1 VAVALPGVGTQP
13 VAKRLKTK
21 WTSLDCGSDSDPVR
35 SGCRTGAVRK
45 RMERKFASPTRPYWE
60 NHVKITL
67 KIVGDELF
75 SSLSKEVGL
84 LNLAFPK
91 MSQQNDH
98 IEWQVTHLSTNLKP
112 ENLLSY
118 PESASV
124 LLIDAQE
131 PSFIDKIERMKK
143 TEMSFI
149 KDPPFL
155 PIVLSPVVLVF
166 RSHALLAE
174 TPDFPEF
181 VSDWICMPYAM
192 PDLVRRVV
200 SSLKRKNILKTK
212 LRFGSLTLLP
222 ESRVISY
229 QGKTIHLTPSEF
241 ALAELFLNQMGTVI
255 PIKDLVLLFKSTGKS
270 TEGSNIRVTI
280 FQLRLKLE
288 MLTKSHF
295 TLASVYKQGYC
306 LKQKIKPTLDNG
318 SFFDDG
324 IRQNHF
330 QSAMAHPG

>member
-1 VAVALPGVGTQP
+1 MA
-13 VAKRLKTK
+13 
-21 WTSLDCGSDSDPVR
+21 
-35 SGCRTGAVRK
+35 
-45 RMERKFASPTRPYWE
+45 
-60 NHVKITL
+60 
-67 KIVGDELF
+67 
-75 SSLSKEVGL
+75 
-84 LNLAFPK
+84 
-91 MSQQNDH
+91 QQNDH
-98 IEWQVTHLSTNLKP
+98 IEWQVTHLTGNQKP

-124 LLIDAQE
+124 LLIDAQDA
-131 PSFIDKIERMKK
+131 SFIDKIERMKK
-143 TEMSFI
+143 TELTFI

-174 TPDFPEF
+174 TPDLPEF
-181 VSDWICMPYAM
+181 VADWICMPYAV

-222 ESRVISY
+222 ESRLISF

-255 PIKDLVLLFKSTGKS
+255 PIKDLVMLFKSTGKS

-288 MLTKSHF
+288 MLTKSQF

-306 LKQKIKPTLDNG
+306 LKQKVKPAVAVDAYLDEG
-318 SFFDDG
+318 LRHGRFHSM
-324 IRQNHF
+324 
-330 QSAMAHPG
+330 MAHDS

>member
-1 VAVALPGVGTQP
+1 
-13 VAKRLKTK
+13 
-21 WTSLDCGSDSDPVR
+21 
-35 SGCRTGAVRK
+35 
-45 RMERKFASPTRPYWE
+45 M
-60 NHVKITL
+60 KITL

-75 SSLSKEVGL
+75 SYLDKEVGA
-84 LNLAFPK
+84 LNHAFPK
-91 MSQQNDH
+91 LAKQNDH
-98 IEWQVTHLSTNLKP
+98 IEWQVTHLPNNLKP

-124 LLIDAQE
+124 LLIDAQDA
-131 PSFIDKIERMKK
+131 SFIDKIERMKK
-143 TEMSFI
+143 TELTFI

-166 RSHALLAE
+166 RSQALLAE
-174 TPDFPEF
+174 TPDFPEL
-181 VSDWICMPYAM
+181 VADWICMPYAL
-192 PDLVRRVV
+192 PDLVRRIVA
-200 SSLKRKNILKTK
+200 SLKRKNILKTK

-222 ESRVISY
+222 ESRVISF

-255 PIKDLVLLFKSTGKS
+255 PIKDLVMLFKSTGKS

-288 MLTKSHF
+288 MLTKSQF

-306 LKQKIKPTLDNG
+306 LKQKIKPADPDNRLDG
-318 SFFDDG
+318 G
-324 IRQNHF
+324 LGHKRF
-330 QSAMAHPG
+330 QSLMAHGS